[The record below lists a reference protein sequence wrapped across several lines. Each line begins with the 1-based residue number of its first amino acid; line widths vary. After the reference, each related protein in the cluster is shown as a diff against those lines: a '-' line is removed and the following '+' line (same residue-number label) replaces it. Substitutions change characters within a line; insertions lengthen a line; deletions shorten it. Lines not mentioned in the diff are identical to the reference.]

1 MIKLED
7 SLQEPLKFVLQSST
21 NGTLDFDLGL
31 CNAFCSALLK
41 DDPSTSNPLPDS
53 GAGVPP
59 YPLYKRLTLALW
71 ESLCSGTFCPMYK
84 RMSIKNG
91 ESSLKQKE
99 EIWLKLI
106 MDKGSE
112 MVQVL
117 KSLNL
122 ELDVDEPFF
131 TQLNDGQKSIEVKYA
146 LGKYDRLEPGM
157 LIIFNKCLVFEI
169 SDIRWY
175 VSVSDMLESE
185 NLQSILPGVES
196 IDEGLQILK
205 SLNRE
210 EEEMADSV
218 IAICISS
225 VPFQP
230 YVSLAAIISGL
241 SYEGLQGLLG
251 LTHTAGTV
259 PDVLPPPR
267 SVLLS
272 SFVLPYKLKGKGI
285 KLTHGAKA
293 LAKHHHRPSSKY
305 WGTFDGN
312 ESDKNRLAMNTI
324 VHLIAH
330 CCWMNIHI
338 VAPHGIVFEIRIAEG
353 YGARWSKDG
362 NKFIGFL
369 EPYMEDGHLKGWK
382 H

>member
-1 MIKLED
+1 MTKTTNLSTHHRSSSCPEGSPSPIMIKLED
-7 SLQEPLKFVLQSST
+7 CVQELLKFVLQSST

-31 CNAFCSALLK
+31 STAFCSVLLK
-41 DDPSTSNPLPDS
+41 HDPSTSNPLPDS
-53 GAGVPP
+53 KA
-59 YPLYKRLTLALW
+59 
-71 ESLCSGTFCPMYK
+71 
-84 RMSIKNG
+84 
-91 ESSLKQKE
+91 
-99 EIWLKLI
+99 
-106 MDKGSE
+106 
-112 MVQVL
+112 
-117 KSLNL
+117 
-122 ELDVDEPFF
+122 
-131 TQLNDGQKSIEVKYA
+131 DGQKTIEGKYA

-157 LIIFNKCLVFEI
+157 LIIFNKCLLFEI
-169 SDIRWY
+169 LDIRRY
-175 VSVSDMLESE
+175 VSFSDMLESE
-185 NLQSILPGVES
+185 NLQSILPGIES
-196 IDEGLQILK
+196 INEGLQILK

-210 EEEMADSV
+210 EEEMGDSV
-218 IAICISS
+218 LALCISR

-230 YVSLAAIISGL
+230 YISLAAIISGL

-251 LTHTAGTV
+251 LAHTAGTV
-259 PDVLPPPR
+259 ADVLPPPR
-267 SVLLS
+267 SALLS
-272 SFVLPYKLKGKGI
+272 SFVLPYKPKGKGI

-293 LAKHHHRPSSKY
+293 LAKHHHRSSSKY

-312 ESDKNRLAMNTI
+312 DSEKNRLAMNTI

-338 VAPHGIVFEIRIAEG
+338 VAPHGIVFEIRIAQG